1 MKTVKIAGVPEHFN
15 LPWLMAIEEGAFE
28 NRGINLV
35 WKDVPEGTGKM
46 SELLATEQTDL
57 AIVLTEGIV
66 KSIIEGNTV
75 KIVQEYIGTPL
86 QWGIHVAA
94 DSKFQNVEDLQ
105 NATVAISRYGSGSHL
120 MSFVNAKSNGWD
132 TSSLNFQVVNTL
144 DGAIEALKLGK
155 ADYFMWEH
163 FTTKPIVDSGIFRR
177 IADCPTPWPCFVVAA
192 TESFLKNH
200 KGTLRHILE
209 VINTYSTEFKH
220 IPRIDQTIANKYEQR
235 IEDVREWLSMTQWS
249 QSQLSTETIDM
260 VQDYLFKL
268 KLIDNKS
275 DINKLITSL

>member
-1 MKTVKIAGVPEHFN
+1 LKTVKIAGVPEHFN

-105 NATVAISRYGSGSHL
+105 NAIVAISRYGSGSHL

-144 DGAIEALKLGK
+144 DGAIEALKFGK

-163 FTTKPIVDSGIFRR
+163 FMTKPLVDKGIFRR
-177 IADCPTPWPCFVVAA
+177 LGDCPTPWPSFVIAA
-192 TESFLKNH
+192 NEGFLDHNR
-200 KGTLRHILE
+200 GALG
-209 VINTYSTEFKH
+209 
-220 IPRIDQTIANKYEQR
+220 
-235 IEDVREWLSMTQWS
+235 
-249 QSQLSTETIDM
+249 
-260 VQDYLFKL
+260 
-268 KLIDNKS
+268 
-275 DINKLITSL
+275 

>member
-86 QWGIHVAA
+86 QWGIHVAT
-94 DSKFQNVEDLQ
+94 DSKFQNVEELQ
-105 NATVAISRYGSGSHL
+105 NATLAISRYGSGSHL

-220 IPRIDQTIANKYEQR
+220 IPHIDQTIANKYEQR

-275 DINKLITSL
+275 DIDKLITSL

>member
-1 MKTVKIAGVPEHFN
+1 MKTVKIVGVPEHFN
-15 LPWLMAIEEGAFE
+15 LPWLMALEEGAFAS
-28 NRGINLV
+28 RGINLV
-35 WKDVPEGTGKM
+35 WTDVPEGTGKM
-46 SELLATEQTDL
+46 NALLESEQTDL
-57 AIVLTEGIV
+57 AIILTEGIV
-66 KSIIEGNTV
+66 KSIIEGNPV

-94 DSKFQNVEDLQ
+94 DSKFQNVAELQ
-105 NATVAISRYGSGSHL
+105 FATAAISRLGSGSHL
-120 MSFVNAKSNGWD
+120 MSFVNAQSNGWN
-132 TSSLNFQVVNTL
+132 TSSLNFYVVNTL

-177 IADCPTPWPCFVVAA
+177 LADCPSPWPCFVIAA
-192 TESFLKNH
+192 TESFLNSH
-200 KGTLRHILE
+200 KGALRHIIE
-209 VINTYSTEFKH
+209 VINIYTTEFKQ
-220 IPRIDQTIANKYEQR
+220 IPSIDQTIANKYEQR

-268 KLIDNKS
+268 KLINVRL
-275 DINKLITSL
+275 DIDKLITTL